1 MSGAKVSFADN
12 EPLIKLH
19 DHREDNNK
27 CNKKKKCIYGFCLI
41 TSYAMF
47 YGLGFYCGYIM
58 GENSLKSNE
67 DGSVDF

>member
-1 MSGAKVSFADN
+1 MSRATVSFADN

-19 DHREDNNK
+19 DNREDNKN
-27 CNKKKKCIYGFCLI
+27 NKKKKCMYGVCLI

-58 GENSLKSNE
+58 GEKSLKSNE
-67 DGSVDF
+67 DGSFGF

>member
-1 MSGAKVSFADN
+1 MSRATVSFEDN

-19 DHREDNNK
+19 DNFEDNNK
-27 CNKKKKCIYGFCLI
+27 NNKKQKCMYGFCLI

-58 GENSLKSNE
+58 GKNILKDSE

>member
-1 MSGAKVSFADN
+1 MSRATVSFADN

-19 DHREDNNK
+19 DHYEDNKVNKINK
-27 CNKKKKCIYGFCLI
+27 CMYGFCLI

-58 GENSLKSNE
+58 GENNHEL
-67 DGSVDF
+67 DGSFNF